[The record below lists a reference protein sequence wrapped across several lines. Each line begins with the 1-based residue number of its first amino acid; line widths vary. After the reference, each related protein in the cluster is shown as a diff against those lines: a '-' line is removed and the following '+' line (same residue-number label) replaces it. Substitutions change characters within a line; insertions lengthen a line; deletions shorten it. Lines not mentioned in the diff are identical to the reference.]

1 MKTNYEFI
9 VIGAGGAGSAAAYE
23 LARRGREVLLLEQFG
38 VGHDRG
44 SSHGHSR
51 IFRFAYAEPEYVRLA
66 QAAFGAWRELEA
78 DAGMPLLTLT
88 GGLDLGPAGTA
99 SLEQTEHALR
109 AMGAAFDKLDAE
121 CLMRRFP
128 QWRVPQDWIGIF
140 SPDAGIVN
148 PTQSV
153 EVMVALAQG
162 YGARL
167 LERTP
172 VQSLDL
178 SQAGSPRVLT
188 DRGFFSCHRLIVAAG
203 AWLPKLVPE
212 LSPGLRVTQEAT
224 VFFKPKTLEPFSPER
239 FPIFINHLSTEGL
252 TDVYG
257 FPVFGL
263 PGVKVA
269 LHHRG
274 PETTAEARGFDVPE
288 NYIQALSGWIQRYL
302 PEAAG
307 PVIQAKTCLYTNT
320 ATHDFLIDE
329 HPQSS
334 AVLLA
339 SPCSGHGFKFAPVI
353 GKILADWA
361 VGEPNPLHFERFR
374 LERDQPG
381 EGCA

>member
-1 MKTNYEFI
+1 MKTDYEFI

-23 LARRGREVLLLEQFG
+23 LARRGCEVLLIEQFQ

-51 IFRFAYAEPEYVRLA
+51 IFRFAYAEPDYVRLA
-66 QAAFGAWRELEA
+66 QAALLAWRELEA

-88 GGLDLGPAGTA
+88 GGLDLGPAGSS

-109 AMGAAFDKLDAE
+109 AMGAVFDKLDAQS
-121 CLMRRFP
+121 LMRRFP
-128 QWRVPQDWIGIF
+128 QWRVPGDWIGIY

-153 EVMVALAQG
+153 EVLAVLAQG

-172 VQSLDL
+172 VRGLEL
-178 SQAGSPRVLT
+178 SGQGSPRVLT
-188 DRGFFSCHRLIVAAG
+188 DQGKFSCRRLIVAAG
-203 AWLPKLVPE
+203 AWLPQLVPQ
-212 LSPGLRVTQEAT
+212 LATRLRVTQEAT
-224 VFFKPKTLEPFSPER
+224 VFFKPQVLEPFSPRR
-239 FPIFINHLSTEGL
+239 FPIFINHLSASGL
-252 TDVYG
+252 PDVYG

-269 LHHRG
+269 LHHGG
-274 PETTAEARGFDVPE
+274 PATTAEARGFKVAQE
-288 NYIQALSGWIQRYL
+288 YIETLSGWLLRYL
-302 PEAAG
+302 PAAAG

-320 ATHDFLIDE
+320 ATHDFLIDL
-329 HPQSS
+329 HPESS
-334 AVLLA
+334 SVLLA
-339 SPCSGHGFKFAPVI
+339 SPCSGHGFKFAPAI

-361 VGEPNPLHFERFR
+361 LDVPNPWHFERFR
-374 LERDQPG
+374 LERALG
-381 EGCA
+381 SASS